1 MFLIYIVFIKNK
13 QQPKMKQ
20 FFSDFS
26 SQWLDLLKGGV
37 WSKEYQDLPLL
48 SLKGKVMQ
56 IEKALTN
63 DCFLVS

>member
-13 QQPKMKQ
+13 QQQKIKQ
-20 FFSDFS
+20 LFSDFR

-37 WSKEYQDLPLL
+37 WSKEYQDLLLL
-48 SLKGKVMQ
+48 SLKGKVKQ

-63 DCFLVS
+63 DSLRVS